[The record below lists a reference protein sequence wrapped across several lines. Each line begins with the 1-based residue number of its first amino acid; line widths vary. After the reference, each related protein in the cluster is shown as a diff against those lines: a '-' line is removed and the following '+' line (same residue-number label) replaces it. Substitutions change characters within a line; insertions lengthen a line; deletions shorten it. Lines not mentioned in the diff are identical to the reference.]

1 MVSIVNRPVVGIIMC
16 EQVLGLHPVMTLH
29 QKYLNAVWDSGGLP
43 FPLAHRLAEDTSAL
57 QQTVSLLDGIL
68 LTGSPS
74 NIEPHHYGA
83 HGNEPDA
90 DPGRDTLS
98 LTLVTLAQQRQLPLL
113 GICRGFQEMV
123 VASGGSLHPRLHDT
137 GLFDEHR
144 EDKSQPIARQYGSAH
159 SITPT
164 EHGLLSRL
172 AGPQEQSVNSL
183 HTQGAHLLGNG
194 VQIEAT
200 AADGLVEAISFAEHP
215 FALGVQ
221 WHPEWQ
227 SRDNPLSR
235 ALFDGFIQ
243 ACCHY
248 QQQKDML

>member
-1 MVSIVNRPVVGIIMC
+1 MVDIINRPVVGIIMC
-16 EQVLGLHPVMTLH
+16 EQVLGAHPTMTLH
-29 QKYLNAVWDSGGLP
+29 QKYLNAVWDAGGLP
-43 FPLAHRLAEDTSAL
+43 FPLVHRLAKDASVL
-57 QQTVSLLDGIL
+57 RQTLSLLDGIL

-83 HGNEPDA
+83 HGNEPNA
-90 DPGRDTLS
+90 DPGRDALS
-98 LTLVTLAQQRQLPLL
+98 LALVTLIRECQLPLL

-123 VASGGSLHPRLHDT
+123 VASGGSLYPRLHET

-144 EDKSQPIARQYGSAH
+144 EDESQPIDRQYGPAH

-164 EHGLLSRL
+164 ENGVLSQL
-172 AGPQEQSVNSL
+172 AGSQELWVNSL
-183 HTQGAHLLGNG
+183 HTQGAHLLGAG
-194 VQIEAT
+194 VRTDAI

-227 SRDNPLSR
+227 SRENPLSR

-248 QQQKDML
+248 QQQKGML